1 MKLKTVPKIRTDCI
15 SCNGDSSVRI
25 REGSKKVV
33 GPVKQPAVATG
44 FKRNH
49 WSDEFALPHV
59 DVAVDSENTAEV
71 ELLGWGVL
79 GLPQR
84 EVFGDNAGKRIS
96 LYGNK
101 KVVGPVKQPA
111 VATGFKRNHWSD
123 EFALPHVD
131 VAVDS
136 EDTAEVELLGWGV
149 LECRREK
156 SLEIM
161 QGQGFLCVAIKKS
174 FRRSVFPYIRY
185 SSCFWTGIRNYVT
198 T

>member
-1 MKLKTVPKIRTDCI
+1 MKLKTVPKIRADCI

-25 REGSKKVV
+25 R
-33 GPVKQPAVATG
+33 
-44 FKRNH
+44 
-49 WSDEFALPHV
+49 
-59 DVAVDSENTAEV
+59 DSINEDIN
-71 ELLGWGVL
+71 
-79 GLPQR
+79 
-84 EVFGDNAGKRIS
+84 
-96 LYGNK
+96 
-101 KVVGPVKQPA
+101 
-111 VATGFKRNHWSD
+111 
-123 EFALPHVD
+123 ALPHVD

-185 SSCFWTGIRNYVT
+185 SSCFWTGIRNYIT

>member
-1 MKLKTVPKIRTDCI
+1 MKLKTVPKIRADCI

-59 DVAVDSENTAEV
+59 DV
-71 ELLGWGVL
+71 
-79 GLPQR
+79 
-84 EVFGDNAGKRIS
+84 I
-96 LYGNK
+96 
-101 KVVGPVKQPA
+101 
-111 VATGFKRNHWSD
+111 
-123 EFALPHVD
+123 
-131 VAVDS
+131 VDS
-136 EDTAEVELLGWGV
+136 EDTAEVELLRYG
-149 LECRREK
+149 CRREK

-185 SSCFWTGIRNYVT
+185 SSCFWTGIRNYIT